1 MKHNGVTITGIGS
14 ALPEKIVTNKDIEV
28 RVDTSDEW
36 IFNKLGIKERRV
48 ASELET
54 PSVLGYRAAL
64 NALRDANI
72 SKEDLD
78 LIIVATSSP
87 EQISPSTACIIH
99 NKLQIEKN
107 IPAFDINAVCSGFVY
122 AISVAAPLIT
132 SGTYKNIL
140 IIATEAYSKVTNWD
154 DQHCVFFGDG
164 AGAIVLSTSQEGYFV
179 TKLEANGKETGMTG
193 FNLSLDK
200 PFVMR
205 GKQVWEQAT
214 KVLPQSIKDILI
226 ESESQIEDIKMLIP
240 HQPSI
245 NILREVANEVGM
257 PMQRVKTV
265 MDRYANIAGASIPI
279 ALDEAIKKGEIVLGD
294 KIILTA
300 IGSGWTWGSILVYY
314 KK

>member
-1 MKHNGVTITGIGS
+1 MKYKGVAIVGIGS
-14 ALPEKIVTNKDIEV
+14 ALPEKVVTNKDIEL
-28 RVDTSDEW
+28 RVDTSDDW

-48 ASELET
+48 ANDSET

-64 NALRDANI
+64 KALENANI

-99 NKLQIEKN
+99 NKLELEKN

-122 AISVAAPLIT
+122 AVSIAAPLIT

-164 AGAIVLSTSQEGYFV
+164 AGAVVLSRAEEGYLI

-193 FNLSLDK
+193 FNLSLGK
-200 PFVMR
+200 PFVMK
-205 GKQVWEQAT
+205 GKQVWEQAI
-214 KVLPQSIKDILI
+214 KVLPQSISDILV
-226 ESESQIEDIKMLIP
+226 EADLQIEDIKMLIP

-245 NILREVANEVGM
+245 NILKEVARKVNL
-257 PMQRVKTV
+257 PITKVKTV

-279 ALDEAIKKGEIVLGD
+279 ALDEAIRNGEIQLGD

>member
-1 MKHNGVTITGIGS
+1 MKYNGVTIIGIGS
-14 ALPEKIVTNKDIEV
+14 ALPERVVTNTEIAAKV
-28 RVDTSDEW
+28 NTSDEW

-48 ASELET
+48 ASDIET
-54 PSVLGYRAAL
+54 PSVLGYKAAL
-64 NALRDANI
+64 NALKDANI

-99 NKLQIEKN
+99 NKLAIEKN

-122 AISVAAPLIT
+122 AMSVAAPLIN
-132 SGTYKNIL
+132 SGTYRNIL

-164 AGAIVLSTSQEGYFV
+164 AGAVVLSSSKEGYLV

-193 FNLSLDK
+193 FNLSLNK
-200 PFVMR
+200 PFVMK

-214 KVLPQSIKDILI
+214 KVLPQSIKDILA
-226 ESESQIEDIKMLIP
+226 ESELQIEDIKMLVP

-245 NILREVANEVGM
+245 NILKEVANEVGM
-257 PMQRVKTV
+257 PMERVKTV

-300 IGSGWTWGSILVYY
+300 IGSGWTWGSILLYY